1 MLESMI
7 TNPRPTRA
15 EISDVANAVFDGS
28 SAIMLSGETAA
39 GKYPVLCIETMSRIA
54 EQAEKSIN
62 YQKRFYSSEFRIK
75 NEMDAISHSVCG
87 MSMDINAKA
96 IVVCSI
102 SGMTARMVSRFRS
115 PVDIIGLSVNEKTWH
130 QLSLS
135 WGVIPVMCEVYP
147 ALEVLFYT
155 AKNIARET
163 LHLESGDKIVITG
176 GSKTGASGNTDTIR
190 IETI

>member
-1 MLESMI
+1 M
-7 TNPRPTRA
+7 
-15 EISDVANAVFDGS
+15 
-28 SAIMLSGETAA
+28 
-39 GKYPVLCIETMSRIA
+39 LCIETMSRIA
-54 EQAEKSIN
+54 EQAEKSID
-62 YQKRFYSSEFRIK
+62 YQKRFYTSDFRIK

-130 QLSLS
+130 QLALS

-155 AKNIARET
+155 AKNIARDT
-163 LHLESGDKIVITG
+163 LHLEKGDKIVITG

-190 IETI
+190 IETV

>member
-1 MLESMI
+1 
-7 TNPRPTRA
+7 
-15 EISDVANAVFDGS
+15 
-28 SAIMLSGETAA
+28 
-39 GKYPVLCIETMSRIA
+39 
-54 EQAEKSIN
+54 
-62 YQKRFYSSEFRIK
+62 
-75 NEMDAISHSVCG
+75 
-87 MSMDINAKA
+87 MDINAKA